1 MNLLGC
7 LQSGACYVGVP
18 GFDPEVMFQVIEAE
32 RCTALTG
39 VPTSYLAMLEHPAR
53 GRYDLTSLRTGTCG
67 GADAD
72 PAVLAD
78 CAREF
83 PLPGLCQVYGQ
94 TEGSTLFACPAA
106 GDPER
111 LTTVGLPLPGFELR
125 ITDPADRQPLAPGRT
140 GQIEARGIMV
150 MRGYHRLPEASAACL
165 DADGWLRTGDLGRL
179 DAAGRLVMA
188 GGRLR
193 DMIIR
198 GGENVYPAEVEAVL
212 GSHPAVAEAAVFARP
227 DRYYGETVAAALRL
241 AGRVGM
247 AELRDHCAG
256 RIAGF
261 KVPEAWFAVTGFPMT
276 ASGKVQ
282 KFRLRELAAEKALE
296 ELP

>member
-1 MNLLGC
+1 M
-7 LQSGACYVGVP
+7 
-18 GFDPEVMFQVIEAE
+18 
-32 RCTALTG
+32 
-39 VPTSYLAMLEHPAR
+39 PTSYLAMLEHPAR
-53 GRYDLTSLRTGTCG
+53 GRYDLASLSTGTCG

-83 PLPGLCQVYGQ
+83 PMPGLCHVYGQ
-94 TEGSTLFACPAA
+94 TEVSTLLACPAA
-106 GDPER
+106 DDPER
-111 LTTVGLPLPGFELR
+111 LTTVGPPLPGFELR
-125 ITDPADRQPLAPGRT
+125 ITDPADRKPLAPGRT
-140 GQIEARGIMV
+140 GQIEARGTMV
-150 MRGYHRLPEASAACL
+150 MRGYHRMAAATAACL
-165 DADGWLRTGDLGRL
+165 DADGWLRTGDIGRL

-198 GGENVYPAEVEAVL
+198 GGENVYPAEVEAML
-212 GSHPAVAEAAVFARP
+212 GSHPAVAEAAVFGRP

-241 AGRVGM
+241 TGRVGM

-276 ASGKVQ
+276 ASGKIQ
-282 KFRLRELAAEKALE
+282 KYRLRELAAENALE
-296 ELP
+296 VLP